1 MSEKPLGQSG
11 LSIRPFVLGGNV
23 FGMTAGREASFAV
36 LDRFVELGGGMIDT
50 ADVYSAWVPGHT
62 GGESESMMGAW
73 LKQSGTRDK
82 VLIATKVGMMPG
94 GLKPDRIRE
103 AAQGSLDRLGT
114 DVIDL
119 YFAHKDDPDVP
130 LDEVLGAFAEL
141 LDAGIVRAIGASNY
155 SAERLAEALRVADS
169 MGLPR
174 FTAMQPELNLLDR
187 DQYEGALQRLCIDE
201 FGKGAQHF
209 IERHVGIVLVRE
221 IKVDDVR
228 AETVERALCR
238 FADAVGLQA
247 AGHHADLGRYQHAIP
262 RTAFLQ
268 PRAHHA
274 FGFAALMARNPRR
287 IDIGGVDHP
296 AAKRDEAVEHSKAR
310 IASRGHAK
318 DIAAQNEGPDRQA
331 ALPQCSFGHCPFS
344 FRTVATASR
353 GLSLNRPSIP
363 VFK

>member
-1 MSEKPLGQSG
+1 MTEKALGQSG

-141 LDAGIVRAIGASNY
+141 VDAGLVRAIGASNY
-155 SAERLAEALRVADS
+155 SAERLAEALRVADER
-169 MGLPR
+169 GLSR
-174 FTAMQPELNLLDR
+174 YTAVQPELNLLDR
-187 DQYEGALQRLCIDE
+187 DQYEGALQQLCVDE
-201 FGKGAQHF
+201 ELGVVTYFSLASGYLSGKYRSADDLGKSPRGARVKPYLDGKGPA
-209 IERHVGIVLVRE
+209 VLAVMDR
-221 IKVDDVR
+221 IA
-228 AETVERALCR
+228 AETGATLSQIALAWVAAQPGVTAPIASATSVEQL
-238 FADAVGLQA
+238 DELMGSL
-247 AGHHADLGRYQHAIP
+247 DLSLSAEQ
-262 RTAFLQ
+262 
-268 PRAHHA
+268 
-274 FGFAALMARNPRR
+274 FAALS
-287 IDIGGVDHP
+287 
-296 AAKRDEAVEHSKAR
+296 AA
-310 IASRGHAK
+310 
-318 DIAAQNEGPDRQA
+318 
-331 ALPQCSFGHCPFS
+331 
-344 FRTVATASR
+344 
-353 GLSLNRPSIP
+353 
-363 VFK
+363 